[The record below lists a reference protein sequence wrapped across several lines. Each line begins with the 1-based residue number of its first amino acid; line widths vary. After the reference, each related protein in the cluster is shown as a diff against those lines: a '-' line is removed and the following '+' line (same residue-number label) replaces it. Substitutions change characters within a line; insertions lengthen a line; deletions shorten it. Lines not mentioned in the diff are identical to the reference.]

1 MSVAIFFHPLPCRS
15 SPLRKRR
22 CSSAVHRPVFSIWPV
37 VGWCEEEVWDEFDGV
52 DLRERGWGWDG
63 GRLAEEEE
71 DDAGREEE
79 DWGGGGRYV
88 A

>member
-1 MSVAIFFHPLPCRS
+1 M
-15 SPLRKRR
+15 
-22 CSSAVHRPVFSIWPV
+22 

-52 DLRERGWGWDG
+52 DLLRERGWDG
-63 GRLAEEEE
+63 GRLEEE
-71 DDAGREEE
+71 DEDAGREE